1 MKLIKG
7 VVHVVSPY
15 FLGFLLAYLVNPLV
29 NFLYARIFRDLF
41 KIKAPKLKAGL
52 SIFSA
57 YLIVLGGLIL
67 CVSYIVPQLVQS
79 ITDLIGRVPDFYNQT
94 TLWLTH
100 YIEKNPSI
108 DSNAMNDF
116 MNNYLPKFQDYL
128 VKQLQNII
136 PMLYGAGMS
145 VLRFFINFFIAVIV
159 SIYMICDKKLIRNYF
174 KRLSYALLSKEHAN
188 GFLLTLKDCNKI
200 CKSFFIGK
208 TIDSL
213 IIGAL
218 CFVLMSITKLPYAM
232 LISVVVGITNMIP
245 YFGPYIGAVP
255 GLIILFMDKPSHGL
269 IFLLLIIGLQS
280 FDGMILGPKILG
292 DSTGLRPLIILFA
305 ISCGGAAA
313 GPLGMFLGVPF
324 FGILS
329 YLLEHFI
336 NHQLSVKQ
344 VDEIN

>member
-29 NFLYARIFRDLF
+29 NLLYAHLFRDLF

-94 TLWLTH
+94 TLWLTD

-108 DSNAMNDF
+108 DSDGMNDF

-188 GFLLTLKDCNKI
+188 GFLLTLKDCNTI

-305 ISCGGAAA
+305 ISCGGAVA